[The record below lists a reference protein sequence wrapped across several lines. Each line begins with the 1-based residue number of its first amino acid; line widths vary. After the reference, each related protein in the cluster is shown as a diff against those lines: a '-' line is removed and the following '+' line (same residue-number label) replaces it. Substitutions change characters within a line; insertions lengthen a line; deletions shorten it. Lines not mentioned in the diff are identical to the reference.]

1 MSGQEEDNPKE
12 IEGEVLEQALNIET
26 VAELKR
32 EKAAKKT
39 AFTKV
44 RRCLLTII
52 QREDVDSQEIKDI
65 CEELDIALENVM
77 SAMDK
82 LFDRYKIEKDNR
94 AAERLGDEIEQI
106 EIEYSSAQ
114 N

>member
-12 IEGEVLEQALNIET
+12 TEGEVLEQAQNIET

-52 QREDVDSQEIKDI
+52 QREDVDSHEIKDI

-82 LFDRYKIEKDNR
+82 LFDRYKIEKR
-94 AAERLGDEIEQI
+94 
-106 EIEYSSAQ
+106 
-114 N
+114 

>member
-12 IEGEVLEQALNIET
+12 TEGEVLEQAQNIET
-26 VAELKR
+26 IGELKR

-52 QREDVDSQEIKDI
+52 QREDVDSQEIKDT

-77 SAMDK
+77 SALDK
-82 LFDRYKIEKDNR
+82 LFDRYKIEKDN
-94 AAERLGDEIEQI
+94 
-106 EIEYSSAQ
+106 SC
-114 N
+114 

>member
-12 IEGEVLEQALNIET
+12 IEGAVLEQALNIET

-44 RRCLLTII
+44 RRCLLTNSEG
-52 QREDVDSQEIKDI
+52 R
-65 CEELDIALENVM
+65 C
-77 SAMDK
+77 
-82 LFDRYKIEKDNR
+82 
-94 AAERLGDEIEQI
+94 
-106 EIEYSSAQ
+106 
-114 N
+114 

>member
-1 MSGQEEDNPKE
+1 M
-12 IEGEVLEQALNIET
+12 
-26 VAELKR
+26 KR

-52 QREDVDSQEIKDI
+52 QREDVDSQEI
-65 CEELDIALENVM
+65 
-77 SAMDK
+77 
-82 LFDRYKIEKDNR
+82 IEKDNR

-114 N
+114 NRVQKIMDSLSLSRKYDK